1 MQIESIRFTDEPE
14 RHRPSHEL
22 PPPGLVRAPDHDV
35 SDAVRARKIE
45 QHRRRISSLQPD
57 HLATE
62 LACEIKITL
71 KVSNGHLIAIEP
83 SIGRGLGRIKACVL
97 HQWPRMIGNLSDKR
111 LTLLAELQIRYD
123 QKNVY
128 AD

>member
-1 MQIESIRFTDEPE
+1 M
-14 RHRPSHEL
+14 
-22 PPPGLVRAPDHDV
+22 
-35 SDAVRARKIE
+35 RKIKV
-45 QHRRRISSLQPD
+45 
-57 HLATE
+57 A
-62 LACEIKITL
+62 L
-71 KVSNGHLIAIEP
+71 KVGDGHLIAIEP

-123 QKNVY
+123 QNSVY